1 MSSIIEAMLSPD
13 VEKTSGFNDLIR
25 VETECKAA
33 LESTTTTTTSTT
45 TTTKGTTTTTKAT
58 TTTTAPTTKTT
69 TTTLTTTT
77 TTTTTTPTTTTTT
90 PTTTTTTPTT
100 TTTTPTTTTTAPT
113 TTTTT
118 TTITT
123 TVPDCTSGW
132 EYLDITGKCYKVI
145 KDKVT
150 WGDARKACQSETG
163 DLVSISNDEVN
174 QFIDSNLVKTGE
186 DYWIGGHQDPAD
198 NWMWTDR
205 SKVGYESWS
214 PGEPDGK
221 APGCK
226 SDCNNM
232 VWKKGLWSD
241 RKHSDKNN
249 YICQSDSPN
258 GIRRKRSNHA
268 TDPIEIN
275 QVFLGGCNKQRK
287 KREGNNYDH

>member
-13 VEKTSGFNDLIR
+13 VEKTSGFNDIIR

-45 TTTKGTTTTTKAT
+45 TTTKATTTTTKGT
-58 TTTTAPTTKTT
+58 TTTTAPITKTT
-69 TTTLTTTT
+69 TTDKTTTTTSTTTT
-77 TTTTTTPTTTTTT
+77 TTHTTTTTTSHTTTTPTTT
-90 PTTTTTTPTT
+90 
-100 TTTTPTTTTTAPT
+100 TTTTTAPT

-123 TVPDCTSGW
+123 TVSDCTSGW
-132 EYLDITGKCYKVI
+132 EYLAITGKCYKVVR
-145 KDKVT
+145 DKVT

-163 DLVSISNDEVN
+163 DLVSISYDEVN
-174 QFIDSNLVKTGE
+174 QFIDSTLVKTGE
-186 DYWIGGHQDPAD
+186 DYWIGGHQDPTD
-198 NWMWTDR
+198 TWVWTDG

-226 SDCNNM
+226 SDCNNI
-232 VWKKGLWSD
+232 VWKKGLWED
-241 RKHSDKNN
+241 RKHSEKNN

-258 GIRRKRSNHA
+258 GIRIKRSNHA
-268 TDPIEIN
+268 ADPI
-275 QVFLGGCNKQRK
+275 
-287 KREGNNYDH
+287 